1 MLLKNGLLA
10 APNQVLKTATPASA
24 TPANPSWFP
33 FLLRPGEYS
42 GSSNLKFWLAR
53 FCWDVLHIQN
63 FTFSL
68 RFFDHVEASTST
80 ELANSCGNEEIVFS
94 RVREEYVWSATEST
108 YILIELLRST
118 KLVWY
123 ITLVCDL
130 LLKLTMT
137 APALKGSMNV
147 LRACTKSP
155 SVKRVVMT
163 SSCSAIRYDYNRNEK
178 DPPLDETVWSNIEY
192 CREYKV
198 WAQISHSTKAR
209 SMLWTHISSDR
220 TSLHEY
226 KRAELHIEIHSCLQ
240 NMINRYLL
248 CW

>member
-1 MLLKNGLLA
+1 MICNRKHKHTHWA
-10 APNQVLKTATPASA
+10 ASIYLTS
-24 TPANPSWFP
+24 
-33 FLLRPGEYS
+33 LIRH
-42 GSSNLKFWLAR
+42 
-53 FCWDVLHIQN
+53 FCM
-63 FTFSL
+63 
-68 RFFDHVEASTST
+68 
-80 ELANSCGNEEIVFS
+80 
-94 RVREEYVWSATEST
+94 WS
-108 YILIELLRST
+108 
-118 KLVWY
+118 
-123 ITLVCDL
+123 

-163 SSCSAIRYDYNRNEK
+163 SSCSAIRYDYNRSEK

-209 SMLWTHISSDR
+209 SMLWTHLSSDR
-220 TSLHEY
+220 TSLYEH
-226 KRAELHIEIHSCLQ
+226 KRIELHIEIHSCPQ

-248 CW
+248 CWWIFQLEALNSFSWCESVVCNFHCNFPWHPAIIFSGKVSSWEWGNEVCKTLGFFIIIWSNIILMSMNLNST